1 MMFKPDNKPFPI
13 SDQDEYRL
21 RKMENNQYSIGPADM
36 FWVFHGGNT
45 SFVRVVKIVGQRKCE
60 LSGDV
65 RTHIMTRDYLL
76 HSQREEFICDM
87 FDISLS
93 HKIVWVDNPNNIY
106 IKNTNDETT
115 NITPEMIEAIVGR
128 ID

>member
-1 MMFKPDNKPFPI
+1 MFKPDNKPFPI

-45 SFVRVVKIVGQRKCE
+45 TFVRVVKIVGQRKCE

-65 RTHIMTRDYLL
+65 RTHIMTRVYLL
-76 HSQREEFICDM
+76 HNQREEFICDM
-87 FDISLS
+87 FDISLN
-93 HKIVWVDNPNNIY
+93 HKIVAVAQPEDIFLEE
-106 IKNTNDETT
+106 TDENDT
-115 NITPEMIEAIVGR
+115 NIDADMIEAIVGKM
-128 ID
+128 D